1 MANVTKSGDKQK
13 QARPTFEISDYQFG
27 KAIALFVKNHLKS
40 ARKMTKNGTLKLTTC
55 RPELKEDIKGTAE
68 IDGKTF
74 YLVPSTPNTK
84 GILSALVSYCD
95 YLEAVRILAKKRE
108 NTKDFKEFVST
119 ADAWRQFKAARKYAP
134 NSVSDET
141 IWKDI
146 YSDYLKERGL

>member
-13 QARPTFEISDYQFG
+13 QSRPTFEISDYQFG
-27 KAIALFVKNHLKS
+27 KAIALFVKNNLQA
-40 ARKMTKNGTLKLTTC
+40 AREMTKNGALKLTTS
-55 RPELKEDIKGTAE
+55 RPEIKEDIKGKAE

-84 GILSALVSYCD
+84 GVLTSLVSYCD
-95 YLEAVRILAKKRE
+95 YLEAVRILTKKQE
-108 NTKDFKEFVST
+108 NTKDFDEYIST
-119 ADAWRQFKAARKYAP
+119 VDAKRQFKAARKYAP
-134 NSVSDET
+134 ETVSDET